1 MVICRNCG
9 KDNQPGYRFCQE
21 CGTPM
26 FDGGAS
32 SVGTTAPP
40 LGAAVQ
46 AALGRTGNVVRARLV
61 LVRPDGSDG
70 GSHPL
75 YEGVNLLGR
84 GSGPLFDAD
93 SYLSPVH
100 VRIEI
105 PSSRGEGLFT
115 VRDAGSLNGVFLK
128 ISEEEPLHS
137 GTVFRVGQELLRLDP
152 IRPPRLCE
160 DGTELMGAPNPGY
173 WGRLCLII
181 SRGPDG
187 KIQEGSC
194 FPLYGDAVVLG
205 RERGDILFSEDG
217 YVSGTHARLSYR
229 GGRVYLQDLASSN
242 GTYLKLA
249 GERVVAAGTFL
260 LLGQQLFRI
269 SLT

>member
-21 CGTPM
+21 CGSPM
-26 FDGGAS
+26 FDGAPS
-32 SVGTTAPP
+32 LVSTTAPP
-40 LGAAVQ
+40 VGGAAH
-46 AALGRTGNVVRARLV
+46 AALTRPGGVVKARLV

-75 YEGVNLLGR
+75 VEGVNLLGR

-105 PSSRGEGLFT
+105 PSTRGEGLFS

-128 ISEEEPLHS
+128 ISEEEQLVNGS
-137 GTVFRVGQELLRLDP
+137 VFRVGQELLRLDA
-152 IRPPRLCE
+152 IQPPRLGE
-160 DGTELMGAPNPGY
+160 DGTEVMGAPNPGF

-181 SRGPDG
+181 GRSADG
-187 KIQEGSC
+187 KIQEGSS

-217 YVSGTHARLSYR
+217 YVSGTHARISYR
-229 GGRVYLQDLASSN
+229 GGRIYLQDLASSN
-242 GTYLKLA
+242 GTYLRLA
-249 GERVVAAGTFL
+249 GERIVSAGAFL

-269 SLT
+269 SPI

>member
-1 MVICRNCG
+1 
-9 KDNQPGYRFCQE
+9 
-21 CGTPM
+21 M
-26 FDGGAS
+26 FDGGPSPTA
-32 SVGTTAPP
+32 TTAPP
-40 LGAAVQ
+40 TSAA
-46 AALGRTGNVVRARLV
+46 ASGRPARARLV

-75 YEGVNLLGR
+75 NEGVNLLGR

-105 PSSRGEGLFT
+105 GSGRSEGQFS

-128 ISEEEPLHS
+128 ITEEELLVH
-137 GTVFRVGQELLRLDP
+137 GTVFRVGQELLRLDAVP
-152 IRPPRLCE
+152 PPRLCD
-160 DGTELMGAPNPGY
+160 DGTEIMGAPNPGY

-181 SRGPDG
+181 GRAADG
-187 KIQEGSC
+187 KIQEGSS
-194 FPLYGDAVVLG
+194 FPLHGDAVVLG

-229 GGRVYLQDLASSN
+229 QGKIYLQDLASSN
-242 GTYLKLA
+242 GTYLRIP
-249 GERVVAAGTFL
+249 GERIVGAGAFL

-269 SLT
+269 SPL

>member
-1 MVICRNCG
+1 VVICRNCG

-21 CGTPM
+21 CGSPLYE
-26 FDGGAS
+26 GGH
-32 SVGTTAPP
+32 VGAPS
-40 LGAAVQ
+40 AA
-46 AALGRTGNVVRARLV
+46 AYGRATGGVARARLV

-75 YEGVNLLGR
+75 TEGVNLLGR

-105 PSSRGEGLFT
+105 GSGRNEGQFT

-128 ISEEEPLHS
+128 ITEEEPLFTGS
-137 GTVFRVGQELLRLDP
+137 VFRVGQELLRLDS
-152 IRPPRLCE
+152 IRAPRLSD
-160 DGTELMGAPNPGY
+160 DGTEIMGAPNPGF

-181 SRGPDG
+181 GRSGDG
-187 KIQEGSC
+187 KIQDGSC

-229 GGRVYLQDLASSN
+229 QGRVYLQDLASSN
-242 GTYLKLA
+242 GTYLRIPN
-249 GERVVAAGTFL
+249 ERVVSAGAFL

-269 SLT
+269 SPA

>member
-9 KDNQPGYRFCQE
+9 KENQPGYRFCQE
-21 CGTPM
+21 CGSAM
-26 FDGGAS
+26 FDGGGPSHTAI
-32 SVGTTAPP
+32 TAPQAVAGASGRP
-40 LGAAVQ
+40 GAA
-46 AALGRTGNVVRARLV
+46 VRARLV

-70 GSHPL
+70 GAHPL
-75 YEGVNLLGR
+75 VEGVNVLGR

-105 PSSRGEGLFT
+105 GSGRSEGQFS

-128 ISEEEPLHS
+128 ITEEELLVP
-137 GTVFRVGQELLRLDP
+137 GTVFRVGQELLRMDSV
-152 IRPPRLCE
+152 RPPRLCE
-160 DGTELMGAPNPGY
+160 DGTEIMGAPNPGY

-181 SRGPDG
+181 GRSGDG
-187 KIQEGSC
+187 KIQEGSS
-194 FPLYGDAVVLG
+194 FPLTGDAVVLG

-217 YVSGTHARLSYR
+217 YVSGTHARISYR
-229 GGRVYLQDLASSN
+229 QGKIYLQDLASSN
-242 GTYLKLA
+242 GTYLRIP
-249 GERVVAAGTFL
+249 GERVVSAGAFL

-269 SLT
+269 SP

>member
-1 MVICRNCG
+1 
-9 KDNQPGYRFCQE
+9 
-21 CGTPM
+21 M
-26 FDGGAS
+26 FDGGPRPDAI
-32 SVGTTAPP
+32 TAPTAIAGG
-40 LGAAVQ
+40 GATGS
-46 AALGRTGNVVRARLV
+46 GRQPPVRARLT

-75 YEGVNLLGR
+75 VEGVNLLGR

-100 VRIEI
+100 VRIEVGR
-105 PSSRGEGLFT
+105 SDSQFT

-128 ISEEEPLHS
+128 ITEEELLTP
-137 GTVFRVGQELLRLDP
+137 GTVFRVGQELLRLDTIP
-152 IRPPRLCE
+152 APRLSD
-160 DGTELMGAPNPGY
+160 DGTEIMGAPNPGY

-181 SRGPDG
+181 GRSADG
-187 KIQEGSC
+187 HIQEGSS

-217 YVSGTHARLSYR
+217 YVSGTHARISYR
-229 GGRVYLQDLASSN
+229 QGRVYLQDLASSN
-242 GTYLKLA
+242 GTYLRLP
-249 GERVVAAGTFL
+249 GQRVVTSGAFL

-269 SLT
+269 SP